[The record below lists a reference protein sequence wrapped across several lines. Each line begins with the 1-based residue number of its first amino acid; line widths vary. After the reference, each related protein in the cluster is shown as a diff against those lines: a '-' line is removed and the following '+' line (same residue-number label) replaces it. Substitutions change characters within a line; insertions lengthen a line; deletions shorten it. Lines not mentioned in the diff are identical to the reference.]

1 MKTTALR
8 YKHTEMT
15 TFIARLTAEL
25 RGDRSIWAVM
35 AVLAVFSL
43 LSVYSATGTLAYK
56 MQEGNTEA
64 YLVKHGVILLSGLAF
79 AYFIH
84 LVNYGFF
91 SRIAPTLMMV
101 AIPLL
106 IYTIV
111 FGVNINDARRWIAL
125 PLLGL
130 TVQTSDFAKL
140 ALILYLARMI
150 SSKQDR
156 ITDVQE
162 ALIPIIIPVALVC
175 GLIAPAD
182 LSTAILL
189 FLTSVLMMFVGRVSL
204 KYIGMLLMAGI
215 LVFAMLIIIGNFFP
229 DYVRVETWASRVNE
243 YVGDPNGGYQVQQ
256 AKIAI
261 ANGKWLGLG
270 PGNSIQRN
278 FLPSS
283 YADFIYSIICEEYGI
298 IGGAIIIAMYLVL
311 FFRITRLVTKSPK
324 AFGAMVALGL
334 SISMVL
340 QAFINIG
347 VAVHLIPVTGITL
360 PLVSM
365 GGSSVFFSCV
375 AFGIILSVSRY
386 IESLNT

>member
-1 MKTTALR
+1 MS
-8 YKHTEMT
+8 

-43 LSVYSATGTLAYK
+43 LSVYSATGKLAYK

-64 YLVKHGVILLSGLAF
+64 YLLKHGIILLGGMTLAY
-79 AYFIH
+79 AIH
-84 LVNYGFF
+84 LMNYGFF
-91 SRIAPTLMMV
+91 SRIAPTLLMV
-101 AIPLL
+101 AVPLL

-111 FGVNINDARRWIAL
+111 FGVNINDARRWIAV
-125 PLLGL
+125 PLIGV
-130 TVQTSDFAKL
+130 TFQTSDFAKL
-140 ALILYLARMI
+140 ALILYLARII
-150 SSKQDR
+150 SSRQDK
-156 ITDVQE
+156 ISDVQE
-162 ALIPIIIPVALVC
+162 ALMPIIIPVAVVC

-182 LSTAILL
+182 LSTAILV
-189 FLTSVLMMFVGRVSL
+189 FFTAVMMMFVGRVSV
-204 KYIGMLLMAGI
+204 KYIVMLLMAGA
-215 LVFAMLIIIGNFFP
+215 LVFALLIIIGNFFP
-229 DYVRVETWASRVNE
+229 DYVRVETWASRVND
-243 YVGDPNGGYQVQQ
+243 YLSDSDDGGQVQQ

-261 ANGKWLGLG
+261 ANGEWFGRG

-278 FLPSS
+278 FLASS
-283 YADFIYSIICEEYGI
+283 HADFIYAIICEEYGI
-298 IGGAIIIAMYLVL
+298 IGGAIIIGMYLAL
-311 FFRITRLVTKSPK
+311 FFRVTRLVTKSPK

-334 SISMVL
+334 SISMML

-365 GGSSVFFSCV
+365 GGSSVLFSSV

>member
-1 MKTTALR
+1 MR
-8 YKHTEMT
+8 YKHAEMT

-64 YLVKHGVILLSGLAF
+64 YLVKHGVILLSGLAI
-79 AYFIH
+79 AYIIH

-91 SRIAPTLMMV
+91 SRIAPTLMMI

-111 FGVNINDARRWIAL
+111 FGVNINDARRWIEL
-125 PLLGL
+125 PVLGL

-189 FLTSVLMMFVGRVSL
+189 FLTSVFMMFVGRVSL
-204 KYIGMLLMAGI
+204 QYIGMLLVAGI
-215 LVFAMLIIIGNFFP
+215 LVFAMLIILSNFFP
-229 DYVRVETWASRVNE
+229 DYIRVETWASRVNE

-261 ANGKWLGLG
+261 ANGKWFGLG

>member
-1 MKTTALR
+1 
-8 YKHTEMT
+8 MT

-64 YLVKHGVILLSGLAF
+64 YLVKHGVILLSGLAI
-79 AYFIH
+79 AYIIH

-91 SRIAPTLMMV
+91 SRIAPTLMMI

-111 FGVNINDARRWIAL
+111 FGVNINDARRWIEL
-125 PLLGL
+125 PVLGL

-189 FLTSVLMMFVGRVSL
+189 FLTSVFMMFVGRVSL
-204 KYIGMLLMAGI
+204 QYIGMLLVAGI
-215 LVFAMLIIIGNFFP
+215 LVFAMLIILSNFFP
-229 DYVRVETWASRVNE
+229 DYIRVETWASRVNE

-261 ANGKWLGLG
+261 ANGKWFGLG

>member
-1 MKTTALR
+1 
-8 YKHTEMT
+8 MT

-25 RGDRSIWAVM
+25 RGDRAIWAVM

-43 LSVYSATGTLAYK
+43 LSVYSATGSLVYR
-56 MQEGNTEA
+56 MQEANPQTF
-64 YLVKHGVILLSGLAF
+64 LIKHGTILAAGIF
-79 AYFIH
+79 IAYIIH
-84 LVNYGFF
+84 QINYGFF
-91 SRIAPTLMMV
+91 SRIAPTLLMIAVPM
-101 AIPLL
+101 L

-130 TVQTSDFAKL
+130 TIQTSDFAKI

-150 SSKQDR
+150 SSRQDR
-156 ITDVQE
+156 ITDFQE
-162 ALIPIIIPVALVC
+162 AFVPIIAPVGIVC

-182 LSTAILL
+182 LSTAVLL
-189 FLTSVLMMFVGRVSL
+189 FLTAVMMMFVGRVSL
-204 KYIGMLLMAGI
+204 QYIGLMLMTGVLI
-215 LVFAMLIIIGNFFP
+215 FATLIVLGNFFP
-229 DYVRVETWASRVNE
+229 DYVRVETWVSRIN
-243 YVGDPNGGYQVQQ
+243 GFIADPEGITQADQ

-261 ANGKWLGLG
+261 ANGQWFGLG

-283 YADFIYSIICEEYGI
+283 HADFIYSIICEEYGI
-298 IGGAIIIAMYLVL
+298 IGGAIIISMYLIL
-311 FFRITRLVTKSPK
+311 FFRITRLVLKSPK
-324 AFGAMVALGL
+324 AFGAIVALGL
-334 SISMVL
+334 SISMIL
-340 QAFINIG
+340 QAFINIA
-347 VAVHLIPVTGITL
+347 VAVNLIPVTGITL

-365 GGSSVFFSCV
+365 GGSSVLFSCV

>member
-1 MKTTALR
+1 
-8 YKHTEMT
+8 MT

-43 LSVYSATGTLAYK
+43 LSVYSATGSLVYR
-56 MQEGNTEA
+56 MQEANPQTF
-64 YLVKHGVILLSGLAF
+64 LIKHGTILAAGIF
-79 AYFIH
+79 IAYIIH
-84 LVNYGFF
+84 QINYGFF
-91 SRIAPTLMMV
+91 SRIAPTLLMIAVPM
-101 AIPLL
+101 L

-130 TVQTSDFAKL
+130 TIQTSDFAKI

-150 SSKQDR
+150 SSRQDR
-156 ITDVQE
+156 ITDFQE
-162 ALIPIIIPVALVC
+162 AFVPIIAPVGIVC

-182 LSTAILL
+182 LSTAVLL
-189 FLTSVLMMFVGRVSL
+189 FLTAVMMMFVGRVSL
-204 KYIGMLLMAGI
+204 QYIGLMLMTGVLI
-215 LVFAMLIIIGNFFP
+215 FATLIVLGNFFP
-229 DYVRVETWASRVNE
+229 DYVRVETWVSRIN
-243 YVGDPNGGYQVQQ
+243 GFIADPEGITQADQ

-261 ANGKWLGLG
+261 ANGQWFGLG

-283 YADFIYSIICEEYGI
+283 HADFIYSIICEEYGI
-298 IGGAIIIAMYLVL
+298 IGGAIIISMYLIL

-324 AFGAMVALGL
+324 AFGAIVALGL
-334 SISMVL
+334 SISMIL
-340 QAFINIG
+340 QAFINIA
-347 VAVHLIPVTGITL
+347 VAVNLIPVTGITL

>member
-1 MKTTALR
+1 MR
-8 YKHTEMT
+8 YKDAEMT

-64 YLVKHGVILLSGLAF
+64 YLVKHGVILLSGLAI

-84 LVNYGFF
+84 LLNYGFF
-91 SRIAPTLMMV
+91 SRIAPTLMMI

-111 FGVNINDARRWIAL
+111 FGVNINDARRWIEL
-125 PLLGL
+125 PVLGL

-156 ITDVQE
+156 IADVRE

-189 FLTSVLMMFVGRVSL
+189 FLTSVFMMFVGRVSL
-204 KYIGMLLMAGI
+204 QYIGMLLMAGI
-215 LVFAMLIIIGNFFP
+215 LVFAMLIILGNFFP

>member
-1 MKTTALR
+1 
-8 YKHTEMT
+8 MT

-43 LSVYSATGTLAYK
+43 LSVYSATGSLVYR
-56 MQEGNTEA
+56 MQEANPQTF
-64 YLVKHGVILLSGLAF
+64 LIKHGTILAAGIF
-79 AYFIH
+79 IAYIIH
-84 LVNYGFF
+84 QINYGFF
-91 SRIAPTLMMV
+91 SRIAPTLLMIAVPM
-101 AIPLL
+101 L

-130 TVQTSDFAKL
+130 TIQTSDFAKI

-150 SSKQDR
+150 SSRQDR
-156 ITDVQE
+156 ITDFQE
-162 ALIPIIIPVALVC
+162 AFVPIIAPVGIVC

-182 LSTAILL
+182 LSTAVLL
-189 FLTSVLMMFVGRVSL
+189 FLTAVMMMFVGRVSL
-204 KYIGMLLMAGI
+204 QYIGLMLMTGVLI
-215 LVFAMLIIIGNFFP
+215 FATLIVLGNFFP
-229 DYVRVETWASRVNE
+229 DYVRVETWVSRIN
-243 YVGDPNGGYQVQQ
+243 GFIADPEGITQADQ

-261 ANGKWLGLG
+261 ANGQWFGLG

-283 YADFIYSIICEEYGI
+283 HADFIYSIICEEYGI
-298 IGGAIIIAMYLVL
+298 IGGAIIISMYLIL

-324 AFGAMVALGL
+324 AFGAIVALGL
-334 SISMVL
+334 SISMIL
-340 QAFINIG
+340 QAFINIA
-347 VAVHLIPVTGITL
+347 VAVNLIPVTGITL

-365 GGSSVFFSCV
+365 GGSSVLFSCV

>member
-1 MKTTALR
+1 
-8 YKHTEMT
+8 MT

-43 LSVYSATGTLAYK
+43 LSVYSATGSLAYK

-64 YLVKHGVILLSGLAF
+64 YLIKHGVILIFGIAI

-91 SRIAPTLMMV
+91 SRIAPTLMMIAV
-101 AIPLL
+101 PLL
-106 IYTIV
+106 LYTIV

-125 PLLGL
+125 PVLGL

-150 SSKQDR
+150 SSRQDR
-156 ITDVQE
+156 ITDVRE
-162 ALIPIIIPVALVC
+162 ALIPIIVPVALIC

-189 FLTSVLMMFVGRVSL
+189 FLTAVLMMFVGRVSL
-204 KYIGMLLMAGI
+204 QYIGMLLMAGV
-215 LVFAMLIIIGNFFP
+215 LVFAMLIIVGNFFP

-243 YVGDPNGGYQVQQ
+243 YVGDPNGGFQVQQ

-261 ANGKWLGLG
+261 ANGKWFGLG

-365 GGSSVFFSCV
+365 GGSSVFFSCI

>member
-1 MKTTALR
+1 
-8 YKHTEMT
+8 MT

-43 LSVYSATGTLAYK
+43 LSVYSATGSLAYK

-64 YLVKHGVILLSGLAF
+64 YLIKHGVILIFGIAI

-84 LVNYGFF
+84 LLNYGFF
-91 SRIAPTLMMV
+91 SRIAPTLMMIAV
-101 AIPLL
+101 PLL
-106 IYTIV
+106 IYTLV
-111 FGVNINDARRWIAL
+111 FGVNINDARRWIEL
-125 PLLGL
+125 PVLGL

-150 SSKQDR
+150 SSRQDR
-156 ITDVQE
+156 ITDVRE
-162 ALIPIIIPVALVC
+162 ALIPIIVPVALIC

-189 FLTSVLMMFVGRVSL
+189 FMTAVLMMFVGRVSL
-204 KYIGMLLMAGI
+204 QYIGMLLMAGV
-215 LVFAMLIIIGNFFP
+215 LVFAMLIIVGNFFP

-243 YVGDPNGGYQVQQ
+243 YVGDPSGGFQVQQ
-256 AKIAI
+256 AKVAI
-261 ANGKWLGLG
+261 ANGKWFGLG

-347 VAVHLIPVTGITL
+347 VAVHLVPVTGITL

>member
-1 MKTTALR
+1 
-8 YKHTEMT
+8 
-15 TFIARLTAEL
+15 
-25 RGDRSIWAVM
+25 
-35 AVLAVFSL
+35 
-43 LSVYSATGTLAYK
+43 
-56 MQEGNTEA
+56 
-64 YLVKHGVILLSGLAF
+64 
-79 AYFIH
+79 
-84 LVNYGFF
+84 
-91 SRIAPTLMMV
+91 MMV

>member
-1 MKTTALR
+1 MR
-8 YKHTEMT
+8 YKDAEMT

-64 YLVKHGVILLSGLAF
+64 YLVKHGVILLSGLAI

-84 LVNYGFF
+84 LLNYGFF
-91 SRIAPTLMMV
+91 SRIAPTLMMI
-101 AIPLL
+101 ARPLL
-106 IYTIV
+106 INTIV
-111 FGVNINDARRWIAL
+111 FGVNINDARRWIEL
-125 PLLGL
+125 PVLGL

-156 ITDVQE
+156 IADVRE

-189 FLTSVLMMFVGRVSL
+189 FLTSVFMMFVGRVSL
-204 KYIGMLLMAGI
+204 QYIGMLLMAGI
-215 LVFAMLIIIGNFFP
+215 LVFAMLIILGNFFP